1 MADDVQPLTV
11 ATVAHP
17 DRDHAVGIDVGST
30 NVKVVL
36 LDGNCRQM
44 AAASRPLTWDR
55 HGPVAEQDA
64 EVLWQAVLD
73 AVADLGRAS
82 RAGGGVGLGRVGTI
96 GVCGQYSSIVP
107 VDVAGRPLAPMRLYL
122 DQRGTGHCLAI
133 MERHPEAFGCWVE
146 RHPVPPVGGGLA
158 LGHLLGFQH
167 DEPDVH
173 RDTASYLEPVDYV
186 TARLT
191 GVIAATQ
198 GSQFAGQ
205 LIDNR
210 SLGVTEYDADLVEMA
225 GVDASR
231 LPPLVAP
238 DAVLGA
244 VRADVAERTGLPR
257 AAAVRAGMT
266 DSQAAALAT
275 GVAPSSGPVDVGGRL
290 GIAIGTTSVVLA
302 ATERMTADFTH
313 EVLSMPGVS
322 TERWLVWAENGLAG
336 RAVEAVMTRLVHARD
351 VLGDHRG
358 SGPLGAFEG
367 FDEALAA
374 SPPGAR
380 GLRFL
385 PWLSGSMSPQ
395 ADASMRGGFVGMSL
409 DTERVDLVR
418 AAAEGVAHNLRWLLA
433 PVEAVTGEPCR
444 ELVLIGGASASPGWC
459 QTIADVLGRSVRT
472 VTDAGHA
479 GARAVAAWAA
489 DPDRATDEGSQG
501 NDDGPSPGLSWDR
514 SFEPDPRHEPVHAAA
529 HLQFVAA
536 FEALRPLGL
545 GAAPPA

>member
-1 MADDVQPLTV
+1 MAHDVQPL
-11 ATVAHP
+11 TVAHP

-36 LDGNCRQM
+36 LDGACRQL
-44 AAASRPLTWDR
+44 AAASRPLAWDR
-55 HGPVAEQDA
+55 NGPVAEQDA
-64 EVLWQAVLD
+64 EALWHAVLD
-73 AVADLGRAS
+73 AIVDLGRTALT
-82 RAGGGVGLGRVGTI
+82 AGGTGLERVGTI

-107 VDVAGRPLAPMRLYL
+107 VDAAGRPLAPMRLYL

-146 RHPVPPVGGGLA
+146 RHPIPPVGGGLA

-173 RDTASYLEPVDYV
+173 RATVAFLEPVDYV

-191 GVIAATQ
+191 GVISATQ

-210 SLGVTEYDADLVEMA
+210 SLGATRYDADLVEMA

-231 LPPLVAP
+231 LPPLVEP
-238 DAVLGA
+238 DAVLGP
-244 VRADVAERTGLPR
+244 VRVDVAERTGLSPG
-257 AAAVRAGMT
+257 AVVRAGMT

-275 GVAPSSGPVDVGGRL
+275 GVAPTSGPFDVGGRL

-302 ATERMTADFTH
+302 TTERMTADFTH

-322 TERWLVWAENGLAG
+322 PDRWLVWAENGLAG
-336 RAVEAVMTRLVHARD
+336 RAVEAVMTRLVRADD

-358 SGPLGAFEG
+358 TGSLGSFEG

-418 AAAEGVAHNLRWLLA
+418 AAAEGVAHNLRWLLS
-433 PVEAVTGEPCR
+433 PVEAITGEPCR

-489 DPDRATDEGSQG
+489 GAEGAADRGSHG
-501 NDDGPSPGLSWDR
+501 REDDGPSPGITWGR

-545 GAAPPA
+545 GATPPA